1 MDRANC
7 CRCGCKPIGDQ
18 IGFQPVADKSR
29 DISAVIDLRGGS
41 DRVNAGVT
49 DSASD
54 TDGAIL
60 GSSSR
65 EAISVAD
72 RTDVTAAALTV
83 ASAAND
89 GPANARPAND
99 GPSKS

>member
-1 MDRANC
+1 M
-7 CRCGCKPIGDQ
+7 
-18 IGFQPVADKSR
+18 ADKSR